1 MADGEDFY
9 QILGVPRDASQ
20 DDIQRAYRKLARAY
34 HPDINRDPG
43 AEDRFK
49 EVSEAYDVLSDPQTR
64 RRYDAFGRDFR
75 QVPEDVDPETW
86 RRSQQAGAGAGGGRT
101 RSSGGTGGFS
111 GGTGGFGFSS
121 DGGDIDLDDLLGGIF
136 GGRGGGFGSRR
147 GFGPI
152 PGADTEAEIELT
164 VEEAYRGGRRSIT
177 LTGGDGTRRSFDVTI
192 PPGVTDGQRIRLAG
206 QGGRG
211 SDGARNGDLYL
222 IVRIAPHP
230 RYRLEGRDLYVELR
244 LAPWEAALGTSVAV
258 DTPGGEV
265 KVKVPA
271 GTSSGR
277 RIRLRGRGLPNP
289 KGKAGDLYA
298 EARIMVP
305 ARLSRVERRLFEQLA
320 AESDFDPRAQQ

>member
-1 MADGEDFY
+1 MAAGDDFY

-20 DDIQRAYRKLARAY
+20 DEIQRAYRKLARTY
-34 HPDINRDPG
+34 HPDVNHDPG

-49 EVSEAYDVLSDPQTR
+49 EASEAYDVLSDPETR
-64 RRYDAFGRDFR
+64 RRYDAFGADFR
-75 QVPEDVDPETW
+75 QVPPDVDPQTW
-86 RRSQQAGAGAGGGRT
+86 RRARAGAGAGAGTGPGRD
-101 RSSGGTGGFS
+101 GGFS
-111 GGTGGFGFSS
+111 YST
-121 DGGDIDLDDLLGGIF
+121 GDIDLEDLLGGIF
-136 GGRGGGFGSRR
+136 GGRGRR
-147 GFGPI
+147 GWGPV
-152 PGADTEAEIELT
+152 PGADTEAELELT

-177 LTGGDGTRRSFDVTI
+177 LAGGDGARRSFDVTV
-192 PPGVTDGQRIRLAG
+192 PAGVTDGQRIRLAG

-211 SDGARNGDLYL
+211 SDGAPAGDLYL

-230 RYRLEGRDLYVELR
+230 RYRLDGRDLYTELR

-258 DTPGGEV
+258 DTPAGEV

-289 KGKAGDLYA
+289 RGKPGDLFA

-305 ARLSRVERRLFEQLA
+305 PRLSRAERRLFEQLA
-320 AESDFDPRAQQ
+320 AESTFDPREQP

>member
-1 MADGEDFY
+1 MAAGDDFY

-20 DDIQRAYRKLARAY
+20 DDIQRAYRKLARTY
-34 HPDINRDPG
+34 HPDVNKDPG

-49 EVSEAYDVLSDPQTR
+49 EVSEAYDVLSDPDTR

-86 RRSQQAGAGAGGGRT
+86 RRARSGAGARSRVGAGAG
-101 RSSGGTGGFS
+101 RSGPGGFTFTE
-111 GGTGGFGFSS
+111 G
-121 DGGDIDLDDLLGGIF
+121 DLGDIDLDDLLGGLF
-136 GGRGGGFGSRR
+136 GRHGRVGRGW
-147 GFGPI
+147 GPI
-152 PGADTEAEIELT
+152 PGADQEAEIELT

-177 LTGGDGTRRSFDVTI
+177 LSSDGTRRSFDVTI
-192 PPGVTDGQRIRLAG
+192 PAGVTDGQRIRLAG

-222 IVRIAPHP
+222 IVRIASHP
-230 RYRLEGRDLYVELR
+230 RYRLDGRDLYVELR
-244 LAPWEAALGTSVAV
+244 LAPWEAALGTSVVV

-265 KVKVPA
+265 KVKVPG

-277 RIRLRGRGLPNP
+277 RIRLAGRGLPNP

-305 ARLSRVERRLFEQLA
+305 PKLSRAEKRLFEQLA
-320 AESDFDPRAQQ
+320 AESDFDPRKQR